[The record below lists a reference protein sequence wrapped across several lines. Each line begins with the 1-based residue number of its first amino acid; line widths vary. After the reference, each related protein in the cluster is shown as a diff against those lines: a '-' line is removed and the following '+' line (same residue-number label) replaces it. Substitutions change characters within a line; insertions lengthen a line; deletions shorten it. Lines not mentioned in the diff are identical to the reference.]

1 MFVDLSEKEISMLC
15 TAVRDRQNI
24 YEQQKKTAKKK
35 DETVSAKI
43 EQIRYEYGLL
53 YKKLNNKLKKGS
65 EHYFIVYSRNN
76 NSRKKFASMNK
87 AMSFAAKE
95 KQIYVYEQKT
105 DRSGNTRMTKYKI
118 INRIIL
124 EITPMEQ

>member
-15 TAVRDRQNI
+15 VAVKDRQDI

-35 DETVSAKI
+35 NETVSEKI
-43 EQIRYEYGLL
+43 EQICSEYSLL

-65 EHYFIVYSRNN
+65 EHYFVVYSRNN
-76 NSRKKFASMNK
+76 DSRKKFARMNK

-105 DRSGNTRMTKYKI
+105 DRSGNTKMTKYKI
-118 INRIIL
+118 MNGTIL
-124 EITPMEQ
+124 EITPM